1 MKTKI
6 ILSSLSMML
15 VAFLISAFAAGESNI
30 QKTTVEGA
38 KTSKI
43 NRKSNSTKA
52 TKLVKF
58 NANQDVYSTIMQRVQ
73 EMEWDNAGSVSSLDN
88 TVDGLITSINADGS
102 WSDINYASNAQ
113 TD

>member
-43 NRKSNSTKA
+43 NRKSNLSNLLTILNQALIQIQKSIRAPST
-52 TKLVKF
+52 LQL
-58 NANQDVYSTIMQRVQ
+58 NQ
-73 EMEWDNAGSVSSLDN
+73 
-88 TVDGLITSINADGS
+88 
-102 WSDINYASNAQ
+102 
-113 TD
+113 